1 MLCSTHANGHA
12 PTGRSVDAVT
22 STLPQFETIRAL
34 RGIAALSVAV
44 SHLQPFVPVSAG
56 ALAAFP
62 FAAGKAGV
70 DIFFVISGF
79 VMAVAT
85 ADLPAGR
92 IAGLGFLWRRL
103 ARITPLYWFVTCGL
117 IAAIVFDLNLG
128 GQRSVDLDRLVR
140 SLLFI
145 PVHSPDGGIR
155 PVIAVG
161 WTLDYEMYFYL
172 CMTIV
177 VALFARYRL
186 AAMGAL
192 MTVVYLVAS
201 ANLDPRIDWVLNAG
215 LASEFLFGFLVA
227 RCYRDPRKSTVL
239 LVLALLVCWI
249 MLPEFQLLHPYG
261 AGFDRAL
268 SWGML
273 AVVVVLSATLIEN
286 RWPIG
291 PIPFLGPLGDA
302 SYALYLIHVPA
313 FAVINRILVA
323 MDLRLA
329 AAASSAMMLLG
340 AVGIAV
346 VLHRLIEKPLTV
358 KLHRMSPFSPA
369 ARPPARR
376 IAP

>member
-1 MLCSTHANGHA
+1 M
-12 PTGRSVDAVT
+12 T
-22 STLPQFETIRAL
+22 SRLPQFESIRAL

-44 SHLQPFVPVSAG
+44 SHLQPFVPASAS

-85 ADLPAGR
+85 ANMPAGR
-92 IAGLGFLWRRL
+92 ISSLGFLWRRL
-103 ARITPLYWFVTCGL
+103 ARIAPLYWIVTIGL
-117 IAAIVFDLNLG
+117 IAAIVLDLNLG
-128 GQRSVDLDRLVR
+128 GQRSVDLDRLIR

-177 VALFARYRL
+177 VGLFARYRL
-186 AAMGAL
+186 AAIGAL
-192 MTVVYLVAS
+192 MAGIYLVAS
-201 ANLDPRIDWVLNAG
+201 ATLDPRLDWVLNAG
-215 LASEFLFGFLVA
+215 LAVEFLFGFVAA
-227 RCYRDPRKSTVL
+227 RCYHDARRSGL
-239 LVLALLVCWI
+239 LFALGLLICWI
-249 MLPEFQLLHPYG
+249 MVPEFERLHPYG

-273 AVVVVLSATLIEN
+273 ALLVILVAAFTEYRS
-286 RWPIG
+286 PIG
-291 PIPFLGPLGDA
+291 AIPLLGHLGDA

-313 FAVINRILVA
+313 FALVNRILIGA
-323 MDLRLA
+323 GLDLGPAAGITVRLLA
-329 AAASSAMMLLG
+329 
-340 AVGIAV
+340 AVGIALL
-346 VLHRLIEKPLTV
+346 LHRLIEKPLTV
-358 KLHRMSPFSPA
+358 RLQKMSPFSSA
-369 ARPPARR
+369 ARSSNRGQTQ
-376 IAP
+376 